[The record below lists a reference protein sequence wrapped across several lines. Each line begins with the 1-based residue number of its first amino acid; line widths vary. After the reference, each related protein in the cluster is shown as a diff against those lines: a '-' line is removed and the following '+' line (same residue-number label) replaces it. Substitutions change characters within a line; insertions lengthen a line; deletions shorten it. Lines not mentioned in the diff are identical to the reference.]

1 MRMRALILA
10 LLALAGCAVVPR
22 SASSQDQFYARLRA
36 LCGQA
41 YEGRVVTNDEAD
53 RTMAAAR
60 LVIQVRS
67 CSDDQIAIPFHVG
80 TDHGRTW
87 IVRRAM
93 TGLEFVHEHRRAD
106 GAEEVV
112 SGYGGGAIG
121 PGNPRRQEFPADQ
134 HSRDLFVREN
144 LAPSITNVWAIEI
157 VPGRLL
163 AYELRRPGRHLR
175 IEFDLTRPA
184 AAPPPPWGE
193 R

>member
-1 MRMRALILA
+1 MRMRALILS

-22 SASSQDQFYARLRA
+22 SAPSQDQFYARLRA

-53 RTMAAAR
+53 RSMAAAR
-60 LVIQVRS
+60 LVIQIRS

-80 TDHGRTW
+80 NDHGRTW

-93 TGLEFVHEHRRAD
+93 AGLQLVHEHRRAD
-106 GAEEVV
+106 GVEETV
-112 SGYGGGAIG
+112 SGYGGDATGS
-121 PGNPRRQEFPADQ
+121 GNPRRQEFPADR

-144 LAPSITNVWAIEI
+144 LAPSITNAWAIEI
-157 VPGRLL
+157 VPGRVL
-163 AYELRRPGRHLR
+163 AYELTRPGRHLR
-175 IEFDLTRPA
+175 IEFDLSRPA
-184 AAPPPPWGE
+184 PAPPPPWGE